1 MTSHGASIAHPRLT
15 SAPPA
20 AGLGGGWRGGDRYGR
35 QEAIDALLK
44 AGVDPQAKDSEGLT
58 AETMAKK

>member
-1 MTSHGASIAHPRLT
+1 LT
-15 SAPPA
+15 IAPP
-20 AGLGGGWRGGDRYGR
+20 GLLGGGWRGGDRYGR